1 MADADEDS
9 LLAPQASLRR
19 PSSPTSKDD
28 EPDSPIDAD
37 DEGPLDF
44 RLLATGNR
52 TSQSTIPKRGE
63 KEFEPL
69 TLQSQRSQ
77 LDASR
82 LALHNA
88 LSTTRV
94 HTAGKGHNLALYVT
108 ERERQRDE
116 RLRHRFAGEMA
127 DERVVVMTRFA
138 GVHNRT
144 IGRSDARGWTW
155 LRPEEA
161 LFMLERGSLDVRWGS
176 VEESPDTEQ
185 TAVKDSEAEQKTEMG
200 LAMPELP
207 MSLQGAYASFIGKAG
222 LTLERYLVY
231 ANLKRSGYVVM
242 RAGSWEEDQNI
253 NGSVH
258 TAAAQPTRSPPTQ
271 STASA
276 PTPTSSTLPFS
287 SSTLTHRLISYITN
301 PRLGTPCPSHGP
313 LLAPGLYRSY
323 NDIFRSLA
331 LISPDSSQA
340 TDMSTNTSTS
350 SQITTTAPKPPFN
363 ISFHIYKA
371 NPTFAKSHPGP
382 PSYHICIVD
391 ARTTSVPTMTQI
403 GHLLDT
409 MPDHDIREGMR
420 TEGKIKLGRRSVL
433 VAVVD
438 QGVIG
443 WLRFSESEV
452 GRYRLYEE
460 KGKRGGKG
468 KGRGGFRGR
477 GKGRGK

>member
-9 LLAPQASLRR
+9 LLGPGASLRR
-19 PSSPTSKDD
+19 PSSPTTPDD
-28 EPDSPIDAD
+28 QPDSPIDAD
-37 DEGPLDF
+37 DEEPLDF
-44 RLLATGNR
+44 RLLPTGNR
-52 TSQSTIPKRGE
+52 NSQSTIPKRGE
-63 KEFEPL
+63 KDFEPL

-94 HTAGKGHNLALYVT
+94 HTAGKGHNIGLYVT
-108 ERERQRDE
+108 EREQQRDE
-116 RLRHRFAGEMA
+116 RLRHRFAGEMD

-176 VEESPDTEQ
+176 PEEAPDIEQ
-185 TAVKDSEAEQKTEMG
+185 IAINESEAEVNKEKD

-231 ANLKRSGYVVM
+231 ATLKRSGYVVM
-242 RAGSWEEDQNI
+242 RAGSWEDDQQM
-253 NGSVH
+253 NGSAH
-258 TAAAQPTRSPPTQ
+258 TAATQLTHPPPTQ
-271 STASA
+271 STISA
-276 PTPTSSTLPFS
+276 LTPTPNPSPS
-287 SSTLTHRLISYITN
+287 SSSNLIYRLISYITN

-323 NDIFRSLA
+323 NNIFRSLA
-331 LISPDSSQA
+331 LVPYHNSRA
-340 TDMSTNTSTS
+340 TNTSTTPLTS
-350 SQITTTAPKPPFN
+350 SQIPTTTPKPPFT
-363 ISFHIYKA
+363 ISFHIHKA
-371 NPTFAKSHPGP
+371 SPTFAKSHPSP
-382 PSYHICIVD
+382 PSYHICIID
-391 ARTTSVPTMTQI
+391 ARTTTVPTMTQI
-403 GHLLDT
+403 GDLLDT
-409 MPDHDIREGMR
+409 MPDHDVREGMR

-433 VAVVD
+433 MAVVD

-460 KGKRGGKG
+460 KGRRGGKG

-477 GKGRGK
+477 GRGRGK